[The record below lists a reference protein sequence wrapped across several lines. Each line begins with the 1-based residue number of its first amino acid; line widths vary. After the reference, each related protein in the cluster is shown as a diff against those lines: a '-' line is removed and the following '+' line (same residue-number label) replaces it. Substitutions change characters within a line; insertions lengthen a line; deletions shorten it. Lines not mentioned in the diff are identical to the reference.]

1 MNDLFFAT
9 GVCVIGLLALGMV
22 SNRFADEERP
32 YIWLS
37 FVAHFVAALAMIV
50 VVREVFEGGDMLG
63 YHSIGTIIADQFRA
77 APSDTAG
84 MILDLVV
91 HKGEPIPIPGT
102 FPGSTTGAMQGLAAL
117 LALLFNGSL
126 YAATLAVA
134 FGAFFAKLGI
144 FSVFRRELPELSAR
158 AVAIPCLLLPSVV
171 FWSSGILKEP
181 FAMIGLGAL
190 MSGAYALANGK
201 LSVRSVVSLVLGG
214 LLVATVK
221 PHILPP
227 LSAAIAAWVA
237 VRRPRSVDAGPTT
250 SRGMIVGGV
259 VAIAVVLVTGVF
271 FQRFA
276 PDQLA
281 EEVAHMQE
289 VGANTRGGSKYAL
302 ISNPNASPATQLA
315 LVPLALMTAL
325 FRPAFFEA
333 RSFLVG
339 VNSLEVTAF
348 TWMFLVVLF
357 RNRGFGIL
365 RRIASS
371 PPLTFCALF
380 VVGFGVGVGLTTT
393 NLGTLSRYRMPLVPF
408 FGLLLM
414 ALGQTRQVATA
425 DVAALGRES
434 HA

>member
-1 MNDLFFAT
+1 LNDLLFAI
-9 GVCVIGLLALGMV
+9 GVLVLGVLALSMA
-22 SNRFADEERP
+22 SNRFAEQERP

-37 FVAHFVAALAMIV
+37 FVAHAVGALAMIV
-50 VVREVFEGGDMLG
+50 VVRQVFEGGDMLA
-63 YHSIGTIIADQFRA
+63 YHNVGMIIADQFRA

-84 MILDLVV
+84 MVFDLLV
-91 HKGEPIPIPGT
+91 HKREPIPIPGT
-102 FPGSTTGAMQGLAAL
+102 LPGSSTGSMQALAAL

-126 YAATLAVA
+126 FASTLAIA

-171 FWSSGILKEP
+171 FWSSGILKES
-181 FAMIGLGAL
+181 FAIIGLGAL
-190 MSGAYALANGK
+190 LSGAYSIANGK
-201 LSVRSVVSLVLGG
+201 PSLRSVLFVAMGG
-214 LLVATVK
+214 LLVAALK

-227 LSAAIAAWVA
+227 LSAAIGAWVA
-237 VRRPRSVDAGPTT
+237 VRRPRSADAGPTT

-259 VAIAVVLVTGVF
+259 VAIAVVLATGVF

-289 VGANTRGGSKYAL
+289 VGANTPGGSQYAL
-302 ISNPNASPATQLA
+302 LNNPNASLATQLA
-315 LVPLALMTAL
+315 LVPLALITAL
-325 FRPAFFEA
+325 FRPALFEA
-333 RSFLVG
+333 RTFLVG
-339 VNSLEVTAF
+339 VNALEVTAF
-348 TWMFLVVLF
+348 TWMFLVAVF
-357 RNRGFGIL
+357 RNRGFGIV

-371 PPLTFCALF
+371 PALTFCAFF
-380 VVGFGVGVGLTTT
+380 VVSFGIGVGLTTT

-414 ALGQTRQVATA
+414 ALVRTRQVATA
-425 DVAALGRES
+425 EVAALGRES

>member
-1 MNDLFFAT
+1 LNDLLFAT
-9 GVCVIGLLALGMV
+9 GVLILGALALGIV
-22 SNRFADEERP
+22 SNRFAEQERP

-37 FVAHFVAALAMIV
+37 FVAHAVAALAMIV

-63 YHSIGTIIADQFRA
+63 YHNIGIIIADHFRA
-77 APSDTAG
+77 APSDTAA
-84 MILDLVV
+84 IIFDLLV
-91 HKGEPIPIPGT
+91 HKGEPVPIPGT
-102 FPGSTTGAMQGLAAL
+102 FPGSSTGSMQALSAL

-126 YAATLAVA
+126 FAATLAVA

-144 FSVFRRELPELSAR
+144 FSVFRRELPELSVR

-171 FWSSGILKEP
+171 FWSSGVLKES

-190 MSGAYALANGK
+190 ISGAYAIADGRP
-201 LSVRSVVSLVLGG
+201 SVRGMLLVVMGG
-214 LLVATVK
+214 LLVVALK

-237 VRRPRSVDAGPTT
+237 VRRPRSVDAGQTT
-250 SRGMIVGGV
+250 SRGMIVGGA
-259 VAIAVVLVTGVF
+259 VAIAVVLATGVF

-289 VGANTRGGSKYAL
+289 VGANAAGGSQYAL
-302 ISNPNASPATQLA
+302 ISNPNASLATQLA
-315 LVPLALMTAL
+315 LVPLALITAL
-325 FRPAFFEA
+325 FRPAVFEA

-339 VNSLEVTAF
+339 VNSLEVAAF
-348 TWMFLVVLF
+348 TWMFLVAVF
-357 RNRGFGIL
+357 RNRGFGIV

-371 PPLTFCALF
+371 PALTFCALF
-380 VVGFGVGVGLTTT
+380 VVSFGVGVGLTTT

-414 ALGQTRQVATA
+414 GLGQTRQAATA